1 MKVQI
6 SQPLCFSVIG
16 HKQNQEDTLY
26 PLAGM
31 ASDQSKLLMVCD
43 GMGGH
48 EHGEVASACVAK
60 VIGEYVDSKPM
71 CKIAEMKTIFE
82 EGLELAYAEL
92 DRLDTGDSVKK
103 MGTTL
108 TFLCLCE
115 DGYLAAHIGDSRIYQ
130 FRPGIGVIFQ
140 TRDHSLV
147 NDLVAAGEITP
158 EEARNHPQ
166 KNVIT
171 RAIQPH
177 MEYPCKA
184 TFKAITDVQKG
195 DLFFLCCDGVV
206 EQLDNDDLCRML
218 LSDKSLQ
225 ERLDDVQAECAARN
239 TRDNHTCYLFEIKE
253 SDVLPVV
260 VSAVSEATAAPRQA
274 APAVG
279 PAPRRQPQP
288 AKSEPSSSM
297 LKPMLI
303 TAAGVIVVAAI
314 GIAAFLILNKQE
326 DPKMELNGDKP
337 TKVEKVKVTDEEEEF
352 VPERNTGGSEPIRR
366 ENISRPVHD
375 HDYPAGGEAPVV
387 KPRPARDNATLPSGT
402 STSSGGN
409 ETSVEKPNGG
419 KMNANDVNKIRQ
431 QIGGGESS
439 GESHGGGIDSEGKNK
454 RNNDGEDP
462 SGQGKDNSNPNWEG
476 V

>member
-71 CKIAEMKTIFE
+71 CKMAEMKTIFE

-92 DRLDTGDSVKK
+92 DRLDSEDSVKK

-115 DGYLAAHIGDSRIYQ
+115 DGYLAAHIGDSRVYQ

-225 ERLDDVQAECAARN
+225 ERLDDVQAECAARD

-260 VSAVSEATAAPRQA
+260 VTAVSEATAAPRQTS
-274 APAVG
+274 PGVNT
-279 PAPRRQPQP
+279 APRRQPQP
-288 AKSEPSSSM
+288 AKSESSSSM

-303 TAAGVIVVAAI
+303 TATGVIVVAAI
-314 GIAAFLILNKQE
+314 GIAAFLMLNKQE
-326 DPKMELNGDKP
+326 DPKMELNGGKRP
-337 TKVEKVKVTDEEEEF
+337 KVEKVDTNDYEDE
-352 VPERNTGGSEPIRR
+352 VAPERNTGGSEQIRR
-366 ENISRPVHD
+366 ENTSHPVN
-375 HDYPAGGEAPVV
+375 PTGGVAPVQ
-387 KPRPARDNATLPSGT
+387 PSRGTTTLSSGT
-402 STSSGGN
+402 STSGSGN
-409 ETSVEKPNGG
+409 ETSVNKQDRGTINTE
-419 KMNANDVNKIRQ
+419 NANQLFDGRRQ
-431 QIGGGESS
+431 RGESQDGDNDS
-439 GESHGGGIDSEGKNK
+439 GDKKKKGDGPSSEQQT
-454 RNNDGEDP
+454 E
-462 SGQGKDNSNPNWEG
+462 QKDNSNNGEPVYITNE
-476 V
+476 